1 MKFLTVPTMMQ
12 CLVCRDRINARS
24 PYPQLCE
31 ACRVKGQRSLIAA
44 MHTEVDRLAHTW
56 GKLVTPELEPRFTK
70 MLEVASELSML
81 LTPFQRMDAMQKF
94 SVRVV
99 KTIEQRDAFA
109 GLVEAWWTHRIR
121 KYDLRSL
128 ELQLAWA
135 KIQMEGNDDATPL
148 KP

>member
-1 MKFLTVPTMMQ
+1 
-12 CLVCRDRINARS
+12 
-24 PYPQLCE
+24 
-31 ACRVKGQRSLIAA
+31 
-44 MHTEVDRLAHTW
+44 MHTEIDRLANTW

-99 KTIEQRDAFA
+99 KTIEQGGDFA

-121 KYDLRSL
+121 KDDLRSL
-128 ELQLAWA
+128 EVQLAWA
-135 KIQMEGNDDATPL
+135 KIQGDDSDATPL